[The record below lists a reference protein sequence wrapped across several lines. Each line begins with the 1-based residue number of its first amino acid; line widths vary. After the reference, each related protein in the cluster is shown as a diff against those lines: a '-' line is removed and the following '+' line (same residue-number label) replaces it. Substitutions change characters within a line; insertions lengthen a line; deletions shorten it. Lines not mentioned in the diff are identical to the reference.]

1 MPRSEPPEYWHLG
14 VPPIP
19 KRSRLYALEP
29 INIGT
34 AHVESLTGYVARLA
48 EAHCV
53 SVADLVGIE
62 LSSPASFT
70 PLLTPCR
77 DKHGS
82 NAFYSQ
88 LYSINGI
95 GEAPR
100 RWVSILEAA
109 TLRHG
114 LSHLTLLPFEHLLCQ
129 TFLFRRVSA
138 WCPSCLE
145 SRRRSGIRYE
155 SLLWALAIVKICPVH
170 NELLV
175 EVCPNCH
182 RRSAPLA
189 ANSRPGHCSRC
200 GGWLGREIHDSQVQ
214 NISNPLEF
222 EYEAWIAQ
230 AVGGLVASTPRLN
243 GILLRDRF
251 RHVLSGY
258 MATVSGGNLLAFGQ
272 MTGTPRSA
280 LRGWIS
286 GQHRPRIGTLLRM
299 CYHLRVP
306 VMALFDA
313 TEPVEVAHLRDDR
326 ATRRLHCED
335 KVRIALDH
343 ALEEDPPPSLTEVAR
358 RLNYTTPG
366 RLYEI
371 DRGRCRRI
379 LARRRQ
385 SPDAFWWRRSG
396 ARPICDEARI
406 KELLENS
413 LAQKRPT
420 SAFHIAISLGY
431 SGAGRIW
438 KKFPDLCRAIGA
450 KIASN
455 KTIQLGNTR
464 QALRAAL
471 EEEPPASLEQISKR
485 LGFGSP
491 TPLRNYF
498 PDLYRALVARR
509 ANYRA
514 NQRDKMRSALE
525 AMLTEEPPPTVPA
538 VCERLGLSERW
549 FYNLYP
555 DLIRAIAARHRV
567 RRDQSMKDRRQL
579 SRIEV
584 FHIVSDLNSKGERPG
599 RALVQTRLSADAVK
613 DWGTVSRFLKEAKR
627 EFGIR

>member
-1 MPRSEPPEYWHLG
+1 MPRSEPPECWHLG

-29 INIGT
+29 VNIGT
-34 AHVESLTGYVARLA
+34 AQVESLTGYVTRLA

-53 SVADLVGIE
+53 SVADLVGVE
-62 LSSPASFT
+62 LSSPASLT

-77 DKHGS
+77 DEHPS

-88 LYSINGI
+88 SHSINGI

-100 RWVSILEAA
+100 RWVSVLEAA
-109 TLRHG
+109 TLRQE
-114 LSHLTLLPFEHLLCQ
+114 LSYLTLLPFEHVICES
-129 TFLFRRVSA
+129 FLFRKSSA
-138 WCPSCLE
+138 WCPRCLE
-145 SRRRSGIRYE
+145 SRRLCGVPYE
-155 SLLWALAIVKICPVH
+155 SLLWTLAVVKICPVH
-170 NELLV
+170 NEVLV
-175 EVCPNCH
+175 EICPNCH
-182 RRSAPLA
+182 RRAAPLA

-200 GGWLGREIHDSQVQ
+200 GGWLGRENRDGHVQ
-214 NISNPLEF
+214 NISNPLEL
-222 EYEAWIAQ
+222 EYQAWIAQ
-230 AVGGLVASTPRLN
+230 AVGGLVASIPRLN
-243 GILLRDRF
+243 GMLLTDRF

-258 MATVSGGNLLAFGQ
+258 MAAVSGGNLLAFGQ
-272 MTGTPRSA
+272 MTRTPRSA

-306 VMALFDA
+306 VTALFDA

-335 KVRIALDH
+335 KVRIALVQ
-343 ALEEDPPPSLTEVAR
+343 ALDEEPPPSLTEVAR
-358 RLNYTTPG
+358 RLNYTTPE

-379 LARRRQ
+379 VTRRRQ

-413 LAQKRPT
+413 LAQKHPT

-431 SGAGRIW
+431 SGAGCIW
-438 KKFPDLCRAIGA
+438 RKFPDLCRAIGA

-455 KTIQLGNTR
+455 KTIQLDNTR

-471 EEEPPASLEQISKR
+471 EEEPPPSLEHISKR

-509 ANYRA
+509 ANYQA
-514 NQRDKMRSALE
+514 NRKDKMRTALE
-525 AMLTEEPPPTVPA
+525 AILTEEPPPTILA
-538 VCERLGLSERW
+538 VCDRLGLSESW
-549 FYNLYP
+549 LYNLYP
-555 DLIRAIAARHRV
+555 ELIRAIAARHRA

-584 FHIVSDLNSKGERPG
+584 FQIVSDLESKGERPA
-599 RALVQTRLSADAVK
+599 RALVQVRLSANAVK

-627 EFGIR
+627 ELGIR

>member
-1 MPRSEPPEYWHLG
+1 
-14 VPPIP
+14 
-19 KRSRLYALEP
+19 LYSLEP

-34 AHVESLTGYVARLA
+34 AHVESLTGYVTRLA

-62 LSSPASFT
+62 LSSPVSLT

-77 DKHGS
+77 DKHGT

-88 LYSINGI
+88 SHSINGI

-100 RWVSILEAA
+100 RWVSVLEAA

-114 LSHLTLLPFEHLLCQ
+114 LSHLTLMPFEHLFCQ
-129 TFLFRRVSA
+129 TFLFRRMSA
-138 WCPSCLE
+138 WCPSCLQ
-145 SRRRSGIRYE
+145 SRRQSGIRYE

-170 NELLV
+170 NEPLV

-189 ANSRPGHCSRC
+189 ANSRPGYCSRC

-230 AVGGLVASTPRLN
+230 AVSGLVASTPRLN

-258 MATVSGGNLLAFGQ
+258 MAAVSGGNLLAFGQ
-272 MTGTPRSA
+272 MTNTPRSA

-306 VMALFDA
+306 VTAIFDA

-326 ATRRLHCED
+326 ASRRLHCED
-335 KVRIALDH
+335 KVRIALDN
-343 ALEEDPPPSLTEVAR
+343 ALEEDPTPSLTEVAR
-358 RLNYTTPG
+358 RLNYTTPA

-371 DRGRCRRI
+371 DRGRCGRI
-379 LARRRQ
+379 LVRRRQ
-385 SPDAFWWRRSG
+385 SPDAFWWRGSG

-413 LAQKRPT
+413 LGQEHPT

-438 KKFPDLCRAIGA
+438 HKFPDLCRAIGA

-455 KTIQLGNTR
+455 KTIQLDNSR

-471 EEEPPASLEQISKR
+471 EEEPPPGLEQIRKR

-498 PDLYRALVARR
+498 PDLYQALVDRR
-509 ANYRA
+509 ANYQA
-514 NQRDKMRSALE
+514 NRRDKMRIALE
-525 AMLTEEPPPTVPA
+525 AILSEEPPPTILA
-538 VCERLGLSERW
+538 VCERLGLSESW
-549 FYNLYP
+549 LYNLCP
-555 DLIRAIAARHRV
+555 DLIRAIAARHRI
-567 RRDQSMKDRRQL
+567 RRDQSMKDRRER
-579 SRIEV
+579 SRVEI
-584 FHIVSDLNSKGERPG
+584 FQIVADLHRQGERPSQALL
-599 RALVQTRLSADAVK
+599 RARLSTNAIK
-613 DWGTVSRFLKEAKR
+613 DWGMISRLLEEAKR
-627 EFGIR
+627 ELGVR